1 METVGLSAKSGGRYF
16 RLGDE
21 RGAALVE
28 TVFVL
33 PVLLLVVTGI
43 TAFGLALNNYQV
55 LTNAV
60 NTGAQALAVSRG
72 QTADPCKTA
81 TTAINA
87 AALDLTTASISLKFV
102 IVSPAGMTSYTSPA
116 GTTSCAGEQTVVVQG
131 ASAQITATYPCT
143 LSIYGM
149 SSACSLQT
157 QVTEVIQ

>member
-1 METVGLSAKSGGRYF
+1 MSTSTKSGGRYF

-28 TVFVL
+28 MAFVL
-33 PVLLLVVTGI
+33 PVLLLIVTGI

-55 LTNAV
+55 LTNAI
-60 NTGAQALAVSRG
+60 NTGAQTLAFSRG
-72 QTADPCKTA
+72 QTTDPCKTA

-87 AALDLTTASISLKFV
+87 AAFNLTTASISLKFV
-102 IVSPAGMTSYTSPA
+102 INGVTFAAP
-116 GTTSCAGEQTVVVQG
+116 TTTCASATADMAQG

-157 QVTEVIQ
+157 QTAEVIQ